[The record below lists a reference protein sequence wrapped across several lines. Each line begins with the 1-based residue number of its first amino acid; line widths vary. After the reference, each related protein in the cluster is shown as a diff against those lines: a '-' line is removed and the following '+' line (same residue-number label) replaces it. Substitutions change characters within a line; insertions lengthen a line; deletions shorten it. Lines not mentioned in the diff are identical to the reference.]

1 MLLLNNILLTIT
13 TFAVLLGTLYPLFTS
28 ILDIGKISV
37 GPPYFNYISTFII
50 LPLVFIMTP
59 GILSNWRKTDFSKI
73 YKRSV
78 IYIIFSFILSILIL
92 KIFYDTNLLITI
104 TALAIAFFTVI
115 GSLIKLSQ
123 AIKIKFSQTKSF
135 MKSIFT
141 SFSVIS
147 AYSELAKAV
156 KNIQTRSKQLHKNTL
171 TILLKIFMQKCFL
184 VGNHK
189 AVLLGTTRL

>member
-1 MLLLNNILLTIT
+1 MLEYKPFIKKVLNRYQSVSDESVSLLLSISRVQNLKKGDLL
-13 TFAVLLGTLYPLFTS
+13 
-28 ILDIGKISV
+28 LDIGKISV

-73 YKRSV
+73 YKRSA

-92 KIFYDTNLLITI
+92 KIFYNTNLLITI

-135 MKSIFT
+135 MKSIF
-141 SFSVIS
+141 I
-147 AYSELAKAV
+147 
-156 KNIQTRSKQLHKNTL
+156 KNKGK
-171 TILLKIFMQKCFL
+171 K
-184 VGNHK
+184 
-189 AVLLGTTRL
+189 